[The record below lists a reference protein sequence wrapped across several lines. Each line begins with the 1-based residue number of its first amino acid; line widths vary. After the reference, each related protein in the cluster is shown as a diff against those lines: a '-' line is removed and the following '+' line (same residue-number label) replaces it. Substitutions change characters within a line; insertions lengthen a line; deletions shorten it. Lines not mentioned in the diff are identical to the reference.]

1 MRLDRSGSLALPLIA
16 AAMIGG
22 CQSGAAPA
30 NEAAS
35 AVPATPAALDP
46 AEVAQ
51 RLVVQRLGG
60 QQQQL
65 AFSDVQLF
73 NSAGATI
80 VCGRVTPDGAAAQR
94 YIAVGEEDVFVESQM
109 EAGHMDQA
117 AAEFCRT
124 PK

>member
-1 MRLDRSGSLALPLIA
+1 MRLDRSRSLALPLTA
-16 AAMIGG
+16 AALIGG
-22 CQSGAAPA
+22 CQSGTAPA

-35 AVPATPAALDP
+35 AVPATPAALNP
-46 AEVAQ
+46 AEIAQ

-60 QQQQL
+60 QQQL

-80 VCGRVTPDGAAAQR
+80 VCGRVTPAGAAPQR

>member
-1 MRLDRSGSLALPLIA
+1 LIDR
-16 AAMIGG
+16 
-22 CQSGAAPA
+22 AAPA

-35 AVPATPAALDP
+35 AVPATPPAPTP

-65 AFSDVQLF
+65 AFSDIRLF
-73 NSAGATI
+73 NSSGATI
-80 VCGRVTPDGAAAQR
+80 VCGRVTPAGAAAQR

-117 AAEFCRT
+117 AAEFCRNG
-124 PK
+124 

>member
-1 MRLDRSGSLALPLIA
+1 VRLDRSRSLALPLIVA
-16 AAMIGG
+16 AALIGG

-35 AVPATPAALDP
+35 AVPATPTPPSP

-60 QQQQL
+60 QQQL
-65 AFSDVQLF
+65 AFSEVRLF
-73 NSAGATI
+73 NSSGATI
-80 VCGRVTPDGAAAQR
+80 VCGRVTPAGAAAQR

-117 AAEFCRT
+117 ASEFCRNG
-124 PK
+124 